1 MFKTSYKLF
10 SYLIIFI
17 FTFHLSI
24 SKAQEFNGNG
34 GNIPDASFFGPSP
47 WTNFNINVNSIGT
60 INCDITVCINITHPF
75 TDDLDIRLVSPSGTI
90 IYLSTDNGGAGDNY
104 NGTCFTMG
112 ANTEV
117 TEGFAPFNGNY
128 VPEDN
133 LSYLIGENAN
143 GLWQLQ
149 IRDDDWLFSGSL
161 ISWSIDFT
169 CQSDCDV
176 GEEQY
181 TLNLF
186 DSYGDGWDH
195 GTGHLVTINGV
206 DYGGYDFTTGY
217 SYSYTICLD
226 PTDCIDISFTDGGL
240 WEDECSYTLENNSG
254 ITIFSGNHLTI
265 GQTIGDCAISGCTDS
280 NACNFEPDAEE
291 DDGSCFYSP
300 LTIDAC
306 EVVYCSYE
314 DGEQVASQYIGT
326 NINYLTIEIT
336 ESGIINDFFYNINW
350 HSHGWGNINFNVN
363 NATIALYDNFG
374 VFVQNI
380 AVIGNNLSI
389 STYQNFS
396 NTLNTDIDVYA
407 GYSIQVFINSPNWG
421 GGTWESYVN
430 EANISFTVITESV
443 NAGNDIQG
451 YTLCYDDAPINL
463 FNFLGNNVNQNGTWS
478 PSLSGGYLGTFDP
491 QYNQSNDYLYT
502 VTGECLTDYATI
514 PITVIDIV
522 APQITSSEDF
532 ICFGSSSLV
541 TYSVPANQG
550 SNYLWLVDG
559 GNIVGSST
567 TNSIQVDW
575 SDTPVSTISNAVVV
589 TETFNGCS
597 NSSSIDATIIA
608 NPLPNLSIDN
618 TEICLGESVNVTV
631 NQAYNNYVWTPTEL
645 LNSNFYTPNSIFDN
659 QISVTITSDEGCST
673 SESIDL
679 TIYETPIVNLSAQ
692 VSEICIT
699 DSLILTSTPG
709 YNDYSWTPSS
719 ISGNTDIYF
728 PSLFSEDMIFLTVTG
743 DGGCTSSDSLE
754 IVVNELPII
763 NLTIDNL
770 EICLGESVTVNTNS
784 GYNNYDWTPSE
795 ISSIS
800 DTYVPTSLTDN
811 QISVIVTSD
820 FGCSSIETIDFTIYD
835 LPIVNLSIDDTY
847 LCMGESLVVSAN
859 SGYNNYAWTP
869 SSISGNTDVYFPTSS
884 SEDMISLTVT
894 GEGGCTSS
902 DSLAIQVFDLPIVNL
917 GVDNSEICIGETIS
931 LNTNPGYINYDWSPS
946 SISSNTDIYTPT
958 SLTDNQISV
967 TVTGDGGC
975 TSSDNLDLT
984 IYDLPIV
991 NLSIDDTYLC
1001 MGESLVVS
1009 ANSGYNNYAW
1019 TPSSISG
1026 NTDVYFPTSSS
1037 EDMISLTV
1045 TGEGGCTSSDSL
1057 AIQVFDLPIVNLG
1070 VDNSEICIG
1079 ETISLNTNPGYINY
1093 DWSPSSITSNTDTYT
1108 PTSLTDNQISV
1119 TITADGG
1126 CTSSDSLEL
1135 TIFDLPIVEVSL
1147 SDSVICLGESIAV
1160 NSTSGYVNYDWMP
1173 AILNSSNQITPE
1185 LTETNYIV
1193 EVTDI
1198 NGCKSTDDA
1207 NLVIN
1212 QLTPIDL
1219 TVNGNNTAV
1228 ICIGEEINLVASS
1241 GFETYIW
1248 SIPDVISNQIS
1259 YIPSSF
1265 SENEFSVIGTNQFG
1279 CNSVSSLNIT
1289 INSIPTPSLI
1299 SVFSDSIQTI
1309 SQSINLCAGDSDIKF
1324 SSNVSSASN
1333 PTEWVFV
1340 DGSGMVI
1347 ENGQNTSDLLVSFPI
1362 VEDYILEFREYGS
1375 QNCFTAQ
1382 QIEIKVNPNPIL
1394 EVSYTEDCYKDSIYF
1409 TNNSIVDTT
1418 VQSVNWLVDDYS
1430 FDSYNLSYPLSNE
1443 SNIFELIIIDV
1454 LNCSSSMSTS
1464 FVPSDRP
1471 FVDFY
1476 HKPEKIT
1483 ILNPEVSF
1491 INLSSNVDS
1500 ILWDFGDYQ
1509 ISDEWD
1515 PIHTY
1520 DSLGWFDVILKVQ
1533 NDEGCK
1539 DSIVKKI
1546 LIENDQI
1553 CYFPNSFTP
1562 DGDGLNDNFGISGF
1576 RTEKIIDYDFQI
1588 TNRWGQVIFYSN
1600 DVNEKWDG
1608 KTKKGNDAVAG
1619 AYLWSA
1625 KITDELGKIT
1635 RKFGDVIL
1643 IR

>member
-10 SYLIIFI
+10 RYLIIFI

-47 WTNFNINVNSIGT
+47 WTNFNINVNSVGT

-112 ANTEV
+112 ANTDI
-117 TEGFAPFNGNY
+117 TEGFAPFTGNY

-206 DYGGYDFTTGY
+206 DYGGYDFTSGN

-240 WEDECSYTLENNSG
+240 WEYECSYTLENNSG

-280 NACNFEPDAEE
+280 NACNFEPDAED

-336 ESGIINDFFYNINW
+336 ESGIINDFFYDINW

-430 EANISFTVITESV
+430 EANISFTVVTESV

-550 SNYLWLVDG
+550 SNYLWFVDG

-575 SDTPVSTISNAVVV
+575 SETPVSTISNAVVV

-618 TEICLGESVNVTV
+618 TEICLGESVNVNV
-631 NQAYNNYVWTPTEL
+631 NQSYNNYVWTPTEL

-679 TIYETPIVNLSAQ
+679 IIYETPIVNLSAQ

-709 YNDYSWTPSS
+709 YNDYS
-719 ISGNTDIYF
+719 
-728 PSLFSEDMIFLTVTG
+728 
-743 DGGCTSSDSLE
+743 
-754 IVVNELPII
+754 
-763 NLTIDNL
+763 
-770 EICLGESVTVNTNS
+770 
-784 GYNNYDWTPSE
+784 
-795 ISSIS
+795 
-800 DTYVPTSLTDN
+800 
-811 QISVIVTSD
+811 
-820 FGCSSIETIDFTIYD
+820 
-835 LPIVNLSIDDTY
+835 
-847 LCMGESLVVSAN
+847 
-859 SGYNNYAWTP
+859 WTP

-902 DSLAIQVFDLPIVNL
+902 DSLAIQVFDLPVVNL
-917 GVDNSEICIGETIS
+917 GVDNSEICIGESIS

-946 SISSNTDIYTPT
+946 SISSN
-958 SLTDNQISV
+958 
-967 TVTGDGGC
+967 
-975 TSSDNLDLT
+975 
-984 IYDLPIV
+984 
-991 NLSIDDTYLC
+991 
-1001 MGESLVVS
+1001 
-1009 ANSGYNNYAW
+1009 A
-1019 TPSSISG
+1019 
-1026 NTDVYFPTSSS
+1026 
-1037 EDMISLTV
+1037 
-1045 TGEGGCTSSDSL
+1045 
-1057 AIQVFDLPIVNLG
+1057 
-1070 VDNSEICIG
+1070 
-1079 ETISLNTNPGYINY
+1079 
-1093 DWSPSSITSNTDTYT
+1093 DTYT

-1135 TIFDLPIVEVSL
+1135 SIFDLPIVEVSL

-1160 NSTSGYVNYDWMP
+1160 NSTLGYVNYDWIP
-1173 AILNSSNQITPE
+1173 AILNSTNQITPE
-1185 LTETNYIV
+1185 LTETNYFV

-1248 SIPDVISNQIS
+1248 SIPNVISNQTS
-1259 YIPSSF
+1259 YTPSSF

-1309 SQSINLCAGDSDIKF
+1309 SQSINLCAGDSDVKF

-1443 SNIFELIIIDV
+1443 SNIFELVIIDV

-1471 FVDFY
+1471 YVDFY

-1619 AYLWSA
+1619 TYLWSA
-1625 KITDELGKIT
+1625 RITDEQGKIT

>member
-10 SYLIIFI
+10 RYLIIFI

-206 DYGGYDFTTGY
+206 DYGGYDFTTGN

-240 WEDECSYTLENNSG
+240 WEYECSYTLENNSG

-280 NACNFEPDAEE
+280 NACNFEPDAED

-608 NPLPNLSIDN
+608 NPLPNLNIDN

-820 FGCSSIETIDFTIYD
+820 FGCSSTETIDFTIYD

-946 SISSNTDIYTPT
+946 SISSNTD
-958 SLTDNQISV
+958 
-967 TVTGDGGC
+967 
-975 TSSDNLDLT
+975 
-984 IYDLPIV
+984 
-991 NLSIDDTYLC
+991 
-1001 MGESLVVS
+1001 M
-1009 ANSGYNNYAW
+1009 
-1019 TPSSISG
+1019 
-1026 NTDVYFPTSSS
+1026 
-1037 EDMISLTV
+1037 
-1045 TGEGGCTSSDSL
+1045 
-1057 AIQVFDLPIVNLG
+1057 
-1070 VDNSEICIG
+1070 
-1079 ETISLNTNPGYINY
+1079 
-1093 DWSPSSITSNTDTYT
+1093 YT

-1173 AILNSSNQITPE
+1173 AILNSTNQITPE
-1185 LTETNYIV
+1185 LTETNYFV

>member
-1 MFKTSYKLF
+1 MFKTNYKLF
-10 SYLIIFI
+10 RYLIIFI

-24 SKAQEFNGNG
+24 SKAQVFNGDG

-47 WTNFNINVNSIGT
+47 WTNFNINVNSIGS

-112 ANTEV
+112 ANTDI
-117 TEGFAPFNGNY
+117 TEGFAPFTGNY

-133 LSYLIGENAN
+133 LSSLIGENAN
-143 GLWQLQ
+143 GSWQLQ

-169 CQSDCDV
+169 CESDCDE

-206 DYGGYDFTTGY
+206 DYGGYDFTTGN

-240 WEDECSYTLENNSG
+240 WEYECSYTLENNSG

-280 NACNFEPDAEE
+280 NACNFDPDAED

-300 LTIDAC
+300 LTIDDC

-336 ESGIINDFFYNINW
+336 ESGIINDFFYDINW

-463 FNFLGNNVNQNGTWS
+463 FNFLGNNVNQNGNWS

-514 PITVIDIV
+514 PITVIDIA

-550 SNYLWLVDG
+550 SNYLWFVDG

-575 SDTPVSTISNAVVV
+575 SETPVSTISNAVVV

-618 TEICLGESVNVTV
+618 TEICLGESVNVNV

-679 TIYETPIVNLSAQ
+679 IIYETPIVNLSAQ

-728 PSLFSEDMIFLTVTG
+728 PSLLSEDMIFLTVTG
-743 DGGCTSSDSLE
+743 DGECTSSDSLE

-820 FGCSSIETIDFTIYD
+820 FGCSSTETIDFTIYD

-869 SSISGNTDVYFPTSS
+869 SSISGNTGVYFPTSS

-946 SISSNTDIYTPT
+946 SISSNTD
-958 SLTDNQISV
+958 
-967 TVTGDGGC
+967 
-975 TSSDNLDLT
+975 
-984 IYDLPIV
+984 
-991 NLSIDDTYLC
+991 
-1001 MGESLVVS
+1001 
-1009 ANSGYNNYAW
+1009 
-1019 TPSSISG
+1019 
-1026 NTDVYFPTSSS
+1026 
-1037 EDMISLTV
+1037 
-1045 TGEGGCTSSDSL
+1045 
-1057 AIQVFDLPIVNLG
+1057 
-1070 VDNSEICIG
+1070 
-1079 ETISLNTNPGYINY
+1079 
-1093 DWSPSSITSNTDTYT
+1093 TYT

-1135 TIFDLPIVEVSL
+1135 SIFDLPIVEVSL

-1160 NSTSGYVNYDWMP
+1160 NFTSGYVNYDWTP
-1173 AILNSSNQITPE
+1173 AILNSTNQITPE
-1185 LTETNYIV
+1185 LTETNYFV

-1248 SIPDVISNQIS
+1248 SIPNVISNQTS

-1309 SQSINLCAGDSDIKF
+1309 SQSINLCAGDSDVKF

-1394 EVSYTEDCYKDSIYF
+1394 EVSYTEDCYKDSLYF

-1619 AYLWSA
+1619 TYLWSA
-1625 KITDELGKIT
+1625 RITDEQGKIT

>member
-10 SYLIIFI
+10 RYLIIFI

-206 DYGGYDFTTGY
+206 DYGGYDFTTGN

-240 WEDECSYTLENNSG
+240 WEYECSYTLENNSG

-280 NACNFEPDAEE
+280 NACNFEPDAED

-820 FGCSSIETIDFTIYD
+820 FGCSSTETIDFTIYD

-946 SISSNTDIYTPT
+946 SISSNTD
-958 SLTDNQISV
+958 
-967 TVTGDGGC
+967 
-975 TSSDNLDLT
+975 
-984 IYDLPIV
+984 
-991 NLSIDDTYLC
+991 
-1001 MGESLVVS
+1001 M
-1009 ANSGYNNYAW
+1009 
-1019 TPSSISG
+1019 
-1026 NTDVYFPTSSS
+1026 
-1037 EDMISLTV
+1037 
-1045 TGEGGCTSSDSL
+1045 
-1057 AIQVFDLPIVNLG
+1057 
-1070 VDNSEICIG
+1070 
-1079 ETISLNTNPGYINY
+1079 
-1093 DWSPSSITSNTDTYT
+1093 YT

-1173 AILNSSNQITPE
+1173 AILNSTNQITPE
-1185 LTETNYIV
+1185 LTETNYFV

>member
-10 SYLIIFI
+10 RYLIIFI

-47 WTNFNINVNSIGT
+47 WTNFNINVNSVGT
-60 INCDITVCINITHPF
+60 INCDMTVCINITHPF

-112 ANTEV
+112 ANTDI
-117 TEGFAPFNGNY
+117 TEGFAPFTGNY

-206 DYGGYDFTTGY
+206 DYGGYDFTSGN

-240 WEDECSYTLENNSG
+240 WEYECSYTLENNSG

-280 NACNFEPDAEE
+280 NACNFEPDAED

-336 ESGIINDFFYNINW
+336 ESGIINDFFYDINW

-430 EANISFTVITESV
+430 EANISFTVVTESV

-550 SNYLWLVDG
+550 SNYLWFVDG

-575 SDTPVSTISNAVVV
+575 SETPVSTISNAVVV

-618 TEICLGESVNVTV
+618 TEICLGESVNVNV
-631 NQAYNNYVWTPTEL
+631 NQSYNNYVWTPTEL

-679 TIYETPIVNLSAQ
+679 IIYETPIVNLSAQ

-709 YNDYSWTPSS
+709 YNDYS
-719 ISGNTDIYF
+719 
-728 PSLFSEDMIFLTVTG
+728 
-743 DGGCTSSDSLE
+743 
-754 IVVNELPII
+754 
-763 NLTIDNL
+763 
-770 EICLGESVTVNTNS
+770 
-784 GYNNYDWTPSE
+784 
-795 ISSIS
+795 
-800 DTYVPTSLTDN
+800 
-811 QISVIVTSD
+811 
-820 FGCSSIETIDFTIYD
+820 
-835 LPIVNLSIDDTY
+835 
-847 LCMGESLVVSAN
+847 
-859 SGYNNYAWTP
+859 WTP

-902 DSLAIQVFDLPIVNL
+902 DSLAIQVFDLPVVNL
-917 GVDNSEICIGETIS
+917 GVDNSEICIGESIS

-946 SISSNTDIYTPT
+946 SISSNADTYTPT

-967 TVTGDGGC
+967 TITGDGGC

-1057 AIQVFDLPIVNLG
+1057 AIQVFDLPVVNLG

-1079 ETISLNTNPGYINY
+1079 ESISLNTNPGYINY
-1093 DWSPSSITSNTDTYT
+1093 DWSPSSISSNADTYT

-1119 TITADGG
+1119 TITGDGG

-1135 TIFDLPIVEVSL
+1135 SIFDLPIVEVSL

-1160 NSTSGYVNYDWMP
+1160 NSTLGYVNYDWIP
-1173 AILNSSNQITPE
+1173 AILNSTNQITPE
-1185 LTETNYIV
+1185 LTETNYFV

-1248 SIPDVISNQIS
+1248 SIPNVISNQTS
-1259 YIPSSF
+1259 YTPSSF

-1309 SQSINLCAGDSDIKF
+1309 SQSINLCAGDSDVKF

-1443 SNIFELIIIDV
+1443 SNIFELVIIDV

-1471 FVDFY
+1471 YVDFY

-1553 CYFPNSFTP
+1553 YYFPNSFTP

-1619 AYLWSA
+1619 TYLWSA
-1625 KITDELGKIT
+1625 RITDEQGKIT

>member
-10 SYLIIFI
+10 RYLIIFI

-24 SKAQEFNGNG
+24 SRAQEFNGNG

-104 NGTCFTMG
+104 NGTCFTMD
-112 ANTEV
+112 ANTEIN
-117 TEGFAPFNGNY
+117 EGFAPFNGNY

-206 DYGGYDFTTGY
+206 DYGGYDFTTGN

-240 WEDECSYTLENNSG
+240 WEYECSYTLENNSG

-280 NACNFEPDAEE
+280 NACNFEPDAED

-336 ESGIINDFFYNINW
+336 ESGIINDFFYDINW

-575 SDTPVSTISNAVVV
+575 SDTPISTISNAVVV

-820 FGCSSIETIDFTIYD
+820 FGCSSTETIDFTIYD

-859 SGYNNYAWTP
+859 LGYNNYAWTP

-946 SISSNTDIYTPT
+946 SISSNTD
-958 SLTDNQISV
+958 
-967 TVTGDGGC
+967 
-975 TSSDNLDLT
+975 
-984 IYDLPIV
+984 
-991 NLSIDDTYLC
+991 
-1001 MGESLVVS
+1001 
-1009 ANSGYNNYAW
+1009 
-1019 TPSSISG
+1019 
-1026 NTDVYFPTSSS
+1026 
-1037 EDMISLTV
+1037 
-1045 TGEGGCTSSDSL
+1045 
-1057 AIQVFDLPIVNLG
+1057 
-1070 VDNSEICIG
+1070 
-1079 ETISLNTNPGYINY
+1079 
-1093 DWSPSSITSNTDTYT
+1093 TYT

-1119 TITADGG
+1119 TITSDGG

-1160 NSTSGYVNYDWMP
+1160 NSTSGYVNYDWIP
-1173 AILNSSNQITPE
+1173 AILNSTNQITPE
-1185 LTETNYIV
+1185 LTETNYFV

-1248 SIPDVISNQIS
+1248 SIPDVISNQTS

-1309 SQSINLCAGDSDIKF
+1309 SQSINLCAGDSDVKF

-1394 EVSYTEDCYKDSIYF
+1394 EVSYAEDCYKDSIYF

-1500 ILWDFGDYQ
+1500 ILWDFGDYH

>member
-10 SYLIIFI
+10 RYLIIFI

-206 DYGGYDFTTGY
+206 DYGGYDFTTGN

-240 WEDECSYTLENNSG
+240 WEYECSYTLENNSG

-280 NACNFEPDAEE
+280 NACNFEPDAED

-820 FGCSSIETIDFTIYD
+820 FGCSSTETIDFTIYD

-946 SISSNTDIYTPT
+946 SISSNTD
-958 SLTDNQISV
+958 
-967 TVTGDGGC
+967 
-975 TSSDNLDLT
+975 
-984 IYDLPIV
+984 
-991 NLSIDDTYLC
+991 
-1001 MGESLVVS
+1001 M
-1009 ANSGYNNYAW
+1009 
-1019 TPSSISG
+1019 
-1026 NTDVYFPTSSS
+1026 
-1037 EDMISLTV
+1037 
-1045 TGEGGCTSSDSL
+1045 
-1057 AIQVFDLPIVNLG
+1057 
-1070 VDNSEICIG
+1070 
-1079 ETISLNTNPGYINY
+1079 
-1093 DWSPSSITSNTDTYT
+1093 YT

-1173 AILNSSNQITPE
+1173 AILNSTNQITPE
-1185 LTETNYIV
+1185 LTETNYFV

-1608 KTKKGNDAVAG
+1608 KTKKGNDAVTG

>member
-336 ESGIINDFFYNINW
+336 ESGIINDFFYDINW

-820 FGCSSIETIDFTIYD
+820 FGCSSIETIDF
-835 LPIVNLSIDDTY
+835 
-847 LCMGESLVVSAN
+847 
-859 SGYNNYAWTP
+859 
-869 SSISGNTDVYFPTSS
+869 
-884 SEDMISLTVT
+884 
-894 GEGGCTSS
+894 
-902 DSLAIQVFDLPIVNL
+902 
-917 GVDNSEICIGETIS
+917 
-931 LNTNPGYINYDWSPS
+931 
-946 SISSNTDIYTPT
+946 
-958 SLTDNQISV
+958 
-967 TVTGDGGC
+967 
-975 TSSDNLDLT
+975 T

>member
-10 SYLIIFI
+10 RYLIIFI

-24 SKAQEFNGNG
+24 SRAQEFNGNG

-104 NGTCFTMG
+104 NGTCFTMD
-112 ANTEV
+112 ANTEIN
-117 TEGFAPFNGNY
+117 EGFAPFNGNY

-206 DYGGYDFTTGY
+206 DYGGYDFTTGN

-240 WEDECSYTLENNSG
+240 WEYECSYTLENNSG

-280 NACNFEPDAEE
+280 NACNFEPDAED

-336 ESGIINDFFYNINW
+336 ESGIINDFFYDINW

-575 SDTPVSTISNAVVV
+575 SDTPISTISNAVVV

-820 FGCSSIETIDFTIYD
+820 FGCSSTETIDFTIYD

-859 SGYNNYAWTP
+859 LGYNNYAWTP

-946 SISSNTDIYTPT
+946 SISSNTD
-958 SLTDNQISV
+958 
-967 TVTGDGGC
+967 
-975 TSSDNLDLT
+975 
-984 IYDLPIV
+984 
-991 NLSIDDTYLC
+991 
-1001 MGESLVVS
+1001 
-1009 ANSGYNNYAW
+1009 
-1019 TPSSISG
+1019 
-1026 NTDVYFPTSSS
+1026 
-1037 EDMISLTV
+1037 
-1045 TGEGGCTSSDSL
+1045 
-1057 AIQVFDLPIVNLG
+1057 
-1070 VDNSEICIG
+1070 
-1079 ETISLNTNPGYINY
+1079 
-1093 DWSPSSITSNTDTYT
+1093 TYT

-1160 NSTSGYVNYDWMP
+1160 NSTSGYVNYDWIP
-1173 AILNSSNQITPE
+1173 AILNSTNQITPE
-1185 LTETNYIV
+1185 LTETNYFV

-1248 SIPDVISNQIS
+1248 SIPDVISNQTS

-1309 SQSINLCAGDSDIKF
+1309 SQSINLCAGDSDVKF

-1394 EVSYTEDCYKDSIYF
+1394 EVSYAEDCYKDSIYF

-1500 ILWDFGDYQ
+1500 ILWDFGDYH